1 MARGGAGLTVI
12 KEKKLSHEVGSITD
26 DVVVKNYFTA
36 KSPIMTGLEN
46 RISFASFEDKK
57 PPTCS
62 TGNRQGLN
70 IWLTILATAYS
81 SVLKNV
87 L

>member
-12 KEKKLSHEVGSITD
+12 KKKKLSHEVGSITD

-46 RISFASFEDKK
+46 RINFVNFEDKK

-62 TGNRQGLN
+62 TGNSQGLN
-70 IWLTILATAYS
+70 IWLAILATAYS